1 MNFISN
7 VPFGFRNTKTEVY
20 TTAHYTDMKLAV
32 IEPLVFSKICNH

>member
-7 VPFGFRNTKTEVY
+7 VPFGFRTRKQRF
-20 TTAHYTDMKLAV
+20 TTTHYTDMKLAV